1 MAKNLYGDAPV
12 STETIT
18 LNIPTR
24 KNFESLKDQNRYLN
38 KDSFWKYLQPAVT
51 ILSKFKNVEWEGS
64 DMAMVSGA
72 RKATSV
78 LLDKKYSATKDYIV
92 DLFCYFYGEPTNVIQ
107 LADRMLPMKGYVLAK
122 EIVSRGAICLAE
134 LPGKMSWPDY
144 KPSYW
149 GDNLDSK
156 TWDRWQE
163 SEATCILS
171 MMARRIS
178 GAAPQYRTKSSYYIP
193 NYPYI
198 LPDFTMISFVTE
210 KECPKLTGTVIQDP
224 KAEGLTV
231 YDGSDLFSMVDT
243 IQNLIISGV
252 LQPGKTKIG
261 VNAIKKFN
269 SLVTLRQFPENA
281 KTVMSRSDYV
291 AKSAFLCF
299 GAPSSMKIPD
309 KAEDEDKYLKEMYSN
324 TQVSKQY
331 MLSDILSESVK
342 NVQNEFFYVNSGAI
356 QAMSLCIVN
365 TFIESDVYIP
375 GEWMDIND
383 FCLTVNHHLALKK
396 YDYIYPDSYSE
407 RPESIKDVNG
417 MPLPVTEFKSHFHD
431 RIQRAMIEG
440 FAAIGGAE
448 LLFDG
453 DGEIKYLRLTEAG
466 KWYIGISKE
475 KPKARVEINLSDA
488 IEIDDQ
494 TGLILVKDQQFPYLN
509 LLPEFADKMTD
520 TRYCFSE
527 KAFLKKCDSPDV
539 LSAKIKRFKMF
550 ILPNPGHCIQ
560 ERIDKMVSNC
570 DLVKK
575 TSGGSTYQLFDIDPK
590 NSRLHNIIVEDK
602 DIRKN
607 TLRVEGC
614 KLLVKTKFIP
624 DFLDKL
630 REAGYLTSISY

>member
-12 STETIT
+12 SYDTIT
-18 LNIPTR
+18 LDVPT
-24 KNFESLKDQNRYLN
+24 KKTFETLKDKNRYLN
-38 KDSFWKYLQPAVT
+38 KDSFWKYLHPAVAS
-51 ILSKFKNVEWEGS
+51 LAKFKNVNWEGS
-64 DMAMVSGA
+64 DASLVAKA
-72 RKATSV
+72 RKTTEVV
-78 LLDKKYSATKDYIV
+78 LEKKSAATKEYIV
-92 DLFCYFYGEPTNVIQ
+92 DFFCLFYGGDSNVVQ
-107 LADRMLPMKGYVLAK
+107 LADVMLPMRGYVLAK
-122 EIVSRGAICLAE
+122 EIVRRGAICLAE
-134 LPGKMSWPDY
+134 LPEKMSWPAY

-156 TWDRWQE
+156 TWDRWTD
-163 SEATCILS
+163 SEVTSILS
-171 MMARRIS
+171 MMSRRIS
-178 GAAPQYRTKSSYYIP
+178 GSAPQYRTKSSYYIP

-198 LPDFTMISFVTE
+198 LPDFTMISFVTG
-210 KECPKLTGTVIQDP
+210 KECPKLTGTAIPDP
-224 KAEGLTV
+224 KTEGFV
-231 YDGSDLFSMVDT
+231 GFNGDDLFGMVDT

-269 SLVTLRQFPENA
+269 SLVTLRQFPDNA

-309 KAEDEDKYLKEMYSN
+309 KAVAEDKYLKEMYSN
-324 TQVSKQY
+324 TQVSRQY
-331 MLSDILSESVK
+331 MLSDIFSESVK

-356 QAMSLCIVN
+356 QALGLSIVN

-375 GEWMDIND
+375 GEWVDIQD
-383 FCLTVNHHLALKK
+383 FCISVNHNLALKK

-407 RPESIKDVNG
+407 RPEHIKDVNG

-448 LLFDG
+448 LLFDA
-453 DGEIKYLRLTEAG
+453 DGEIRYLRLTEAG
-466 KWYIGISKE
+466 KWYMGISKE
-475 KPKARVEINLSDA
+475 QPKAKVEVNLSDA
-488 IEIDDQ
+488 LEIDDQ
-494 TGLILVKDQQFPYLN
+494 TGLILVKDQQYPYLN

-550 ILPNPGHCIQ
+550 ILPEPGHCIQ
-560 ERIDKMVSNC
+560 TRIDKMVANC
-570 DLVKK
+570 DLVRK
-575 TSGGSTYQLFDIDPK
+575 TTGGSTYQLFDIDPK